1 MLESVEQIRYVA
13 RIGVLASFGT
23 IVGGLLMTM
32 PVRAQGNQRPFSDF
46 LSAQGTTMIFTPP
59 APDQL
64 GWTTGVGKT
73 NGNANLT
80 PTRFSLVDYAGLEA
94 RYLSNFGINLG
105 TTVTGTVMERPLADG
120 TALVT
125 VDVHTKNAL
134 GWAINW
140 DPNGPVTQF

>member
-13 RIGVLASFGT
+13 RIGVLASVGT
-23 IVGGLLMTM
+23 IVGGLLMTT

-94 RYLSNFGINLG
+94 KYLSTNFGINLG
-105 TTVTGTVMERPLADG
+105 TAVSGTVMERPLANG

-125 VDVHTKNAL
+125 VD
-134 GWAINW
+134 
-140 DPNGPVTQF
+140 